1 MQFMVLE
8 NIRTKALQALF
19 KIQMMTAEQLFRR

>member
-8 NIRTKALQALF
+8 NIRIKASQALS
-19 KIQMMTAEQLFRR
+19 KTQMMTAEQLFRR